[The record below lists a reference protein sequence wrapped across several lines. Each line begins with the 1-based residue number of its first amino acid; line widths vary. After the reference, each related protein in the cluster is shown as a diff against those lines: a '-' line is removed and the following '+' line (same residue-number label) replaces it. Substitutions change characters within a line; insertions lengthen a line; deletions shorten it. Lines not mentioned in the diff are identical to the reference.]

1 MKSSGWSIR
10 TLPPMAGAAAV
21 VPPKAALLHHQ
32 RAPRHFRASAAF
44 LAILTWTFCSS
55 TLVMYNKFVL
65 HAMNFHF
72 PLFVTMLHCFGVS
85 ASLYVASS
93 WFRLFERPQKMKSFP
108 SLVKKMVPISLLFA
122 VATVMRNYAFIS
134 LPISTIQ
141 VANSSSPALVYVF
154 SCIAR
159 LDRIST
165 KMAVAVSGIS
175 AGVGLSAASAMRKT
189 RASPAGTS
197 LLLGG
202 LILEATRG
210 ILLKKM
216 LLNSID
222 VDGVGTLG
230 LLFVSST
237 MSFIFLAGPVALIEA
252 KQVFSVLRSSPVP
265 LLPLLAGNVCFAICL
280 NFASFNFLNTCSVTT
295 TSITAVL
302 KDCALFFVSLVVL
315 QGGSSYFPLSDVGVA
330 GYSLSIFSTLMYI
343 KLRRDAS
350 ASALHLASA
359 LPSASA
365 SALPASS
372 TEESDGHT
380 TLKNGSEASWTGK
393 A

>member
-1 MKSSGWSIR
+1 MKSSGSSR
-10 TLPPMAGAAAV
+10 TPLPTDAAAGA
-21 VPPKAALLHHQ
+21 PPTPTALLLQ
-32 RAPRHFRASAAF
+32 NAAPPRFQISAAF
-44 LAILTWTFCSS
+44 LAILTWTFCSA
-55 TLVMYNKFVL
+55 TLVLYNKFVL

-93 WFRLFERPQKMKSFP
+93 WFRLFEPPQKKESFP
-108 SLVKKMVPISLLFA
+108 FLIKNMAPISLVFA

-134 LPISTIQ
+134 LPIPMILT
-141 VANSSSPALVYVF
+141 VNSSSPALVYAF
-154 SCIAR
+154 SCVAR
-159 LDRIST
+159 LDRFST

-175 AGVGLSAASAMRKT
+175 AGVCLSATSVMRLTTTSAT
-189 RASPAGTS
+189 GTAA
-197 LLLGG
+197 LLFAG

-216 LLNSID
+216 LLNNSMC

-237 MSFIFLAGPVALIEA
+237 LSFLFLTGPVALTEA

-265 LLPLLAGNVCFAICL
+265 LLPLLAGNVFFAICL

-302 KDCALFFVSLVVL
+302 KDCALFFMSLVVL
-315 QGGSSYFPLSDVGVA
+315 QGGMSSSFSNAGVA
-330 GYSLSIFSTLMYI
+330 GYSLSIFSTLVYI

-350 ASALHLASA
+350 A
-359 LPSASA
+359 
-365 SALPASS
+365 PAPAAA
-372 TEESDGHT
+372 EDADGHL
-380 TLKNGSEASWTGK
+380 TLKSSS
-393 A
+393 